1 MINFISLEFRNFQ
14 SYGNAWTS
22 FEFDNHGTNLING
35 ENGSGKSSI
44 ISALVYACYGKST
57 EGLKDNDLINNINCK
72 NMEVV
77 AIFEKDSMFYKV
89 HRSRKCKDGD
99 NLRLWENTVDNF
111 PPSEAFDDEYEKT
124 LDSSKNTNNKILG
137 IINISYE
144 LFIRIVVFSAN
155 SKPFF
160 ELTPRTGTANQSDII
175 EELFEIKELAVSAE
189 VLKGI
194 TKETDTA
201 LTVELSKSEMVVKE
215 IERYKAQIVS
225 ITNRIDR
232 WSEDN
237 KASIVKLKSALE
249 KVKDVSLDEQKE
261 HHVERDKLLNQ
272 INDLEHTTKNVNK
285 IVRDELSSKLKLI
298 SELEHLHKAE
308 CPYCLQKFDSKEKI
322 KNCDDFIEVH
332 DAIISKNEKT
342 IDVIAEQIAG
352 LSVNLDLINDC
363 ITVDNLE
370 ELLKINNQQEVIKEK
385 IKELGSS
392 DNPHNETLEELE
404 DNPVKSYDM
413 KIINDLT
420 TRKEHQKFLY
430 KLLTDKNS
438 FIRKTLLNKHLP
450 YLNGRLYH
458 YLNEMNLPHTVE
470 FGHDLSAKISKYGKT
485 LNFKCL
491 STGQRSRVNLAL
503 AFSFRDILQ
512 KIHGLINICILDEVL
527 DQGLDGE
534 GVDLAARI
542 LKRKAIDEEISI
554 YVITHRN
561 ELDNTFDNVMTVK
574 MINNFSEI
582 G

>member
-1 MINFISLEFRNFQ
+1 VITFTFLEFRNFQ

-22 FEFDNHGTNLING
+22 FKFDNLGTNLING

-57 EGLKDNDLINNINCK
+57 EGLKDNELINNINNK
-72 NMEVV
+72 NMEVIAV
-77 AIFEKDSMFYKV
+77 FEKDGMFYKI
-89 HRSRKCKDGD
+89 HRSRKCKNGD
-99 NLRLWENTVDNF
+99 TLRLWENTVNNF
-111 PPSEAFDDEYEKT
+111 PSSESFDDEYEKT
-124 LDSSKNTNNKILG
+124 LDSSKNTNLRILNT
-137 IINISYE
+137 INISYE

-160 ELTPRTGTANQSDII
+160 ELTPRSGAANQSDII
-175 EELFEIKELAVSAE
+175 EELFEIKELAVSADA
-189 VLKGI
+189 LKDI

-201 LTVELSKSEMVVKE
+201 LTVELSKSEMVAKE
-215 IERYKAQIVS
+215 IERYKGQIVS
-225 ITNRIDR
+225 ITTRIDK
-232 WSEDN
+232 WSVDN
-237 KASIVKLKSALE
+237 EASIVKLKSALE

-370 ELLKINNQQEVIKEK
+370 ELLKIKNQQQVISEK

-392 DNPHNETLEELE
+392 DNPHKETLEDLE
-404 DNPVKSYDM
+404 DNPIKSYDM
-413 KIINDLT
+413 KTINDLT

-450 YLNGRLYH
+450 YLNSRLYF
-458 YLNEMNLPHTVE
+458 YLDAMNLPHTVE
-470 FGHDLSAKISKYGKT
+470 FGHDLSAKITKYGKT
-485 LNFKCL
+485 LNFKSL

-503 AFSFRDILQ
+503 SFAFRDILQ
-512 KIHGLINICILDEVL
+512 KIHGIINICILDEVL

-534 GVDLAARI
+534 GVELAAKL
-542 LKRKAIDEEISI
+542 LKRKAIDEDVSV

-561 ELDNTFDNVMTVK
+561 ELDNTFDNVITVK
-574 MINNFSEI
+574 LINNFSEI